1 MLINLPDNR
10 APFIHLHHH
19 PSELFSQPTIKH
31 RQMTDEQ
38 LPPLFGRDDDSSD
51 APNERDV
58 IKCAFSTAH
67 PFTPKGW
74 QVDVGSKL
82 LSASCDTTRAGPIP
96 ILLVRPTGGG
106 KSAVRDA
113 VGLCLGGV
121 ILTIC
126 PLLSLAADQV
136 DKLKPLANREANV
149 DVFNVDA
156 IQNSRRNRELQ
167 QDLLSYECHHRFLL
181 QRNRLATVV
190 LAALK

>member
-1 MLINLPDNR
+1 
-10 APFIHLHHH
+10 
-19 PSELFSQPTIKH
+19 
-31 RQMTDEQ
+31 MTD
-38 LPPLFGRDDDSSD
+38 DDEPSH
-51 APNERDV
+51 APDERDV

-82 LSASCDTTRAGPIP
+82 LSASCDTSRAGPIP

-113 VGLCLGGV
+113 VGLSLGGV

-149 DVFNVDA
+149 DGFNFDA
-156 IQNSRRNRELQ
+156 IQNSREAASAPAASAPAASAPAASLLPRTQHNATFSSGFHTSLINNHQ
-167 QDLLSYECHHRFLL
+167 QRRRRQQQAS
-181 QRNRLATVV
+181 LASVARTQ
-190 LAALK
+190 